1 MKTSYTG
8 MALTVS
14 LLFGSGALR
23 AEAPAGAPPSATV
36 PAPAYLEE
44 QAVDQ
49 KLGVLNHAWTLN
61 HVRVS
66 SRFDLPA
73 QLAPGGL
80 PPFSQQPEKAQS
92 PSGPLGP

>member
-8 MALTVS
+8 MALIVS
-14 LLFGSGALR
+14 LLLGGGLLR
-23 AEAPAGAPPSATV
+23 AETPAGAPPSTTA
-36 PAPAYLEE
+36 PAPSYLEE

-49 KLGVLNHAWTLN
+49 QLGVLNRAWTLN

-80 PPFSQQPEKAQS
+80 PPFAQQSEKAQS